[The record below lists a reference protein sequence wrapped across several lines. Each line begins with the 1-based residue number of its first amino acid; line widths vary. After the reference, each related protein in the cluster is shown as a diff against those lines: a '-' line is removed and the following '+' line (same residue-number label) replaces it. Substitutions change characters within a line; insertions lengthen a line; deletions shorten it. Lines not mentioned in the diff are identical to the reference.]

1 MENNFIL
8 KGNLIYSGK
17 DRKLNTLEN
26 GYVVCSKGICKGVFK
41 KIPEAFK
48 SFRIKDFKD
57 KLIIPGMVDLHV
69 HAPQYTF
76 RGLGMDLELLE
87 WLNIN
92 TFPEEA
98 KYKNI
103 EYAEKAYKLF
113 VDDLKSGTTTRA
125 CIFATIHNEATL
137 LLMELLEKSNLCTY
151 VGRVNMDRNSSEN
164 LCESSAQTSL
174 EETNTW
180 ILKSMEKFKKTK
192 PILTPRFVPSCSDK
206 LMDGLGIIQ
215 RKFHLPVQSHLSENI
230 SEVSWV
236 KKLNPKSYC
245 YGDAYDMF
253 GLFGGNGKTVMA
265 HCVHST
271 EEEIELMKKNKVF
284 IAHCPESNINLS
296 SGIAPIRKYLKLG
309 MNVGLGS
316 DVAGGSKLSIINAMI
331 YAIQSS
337 KMYWALVDR
346 NQKPLTFDEAFYL
359 STMGGG
365 AFFGKVGTFEEG
377 YEFDAIVLDDSD
389 LKHVEGFS
397 LHQRIERSVYGFE
410 KLKIIEKYVSGKILI
425 I

>member
-1 MENNFIL
+1 
-8 KGNLIYSGK
+8 
-17 DRKLNTLEN
+17 
-26 GYVVCSKGICKGVFK
+26 
-41 KIPEAFK
+41 
-48 SFRIKDFKD
+48 
-57 KLIIPGMVDLHV
+57 MVDLHV

-316 DVAGGSKLSIINAMI
+316 DVAGGSK
-331 YAIQSS
+331 
-337 KMYWALVDR
+337 
-346 NQKPLTFDEAFYL
+346 
-359 STMGGG
+359 
-365 AFFGKVGTFEEG
+365 
-377 YEFDAIVLDDSD
+377 
-389 LKHVEGFS
+389 
-397 LHQRIERSVYGFE
+397 
-410 KLKIIEKYVSGKILI
+410 
-425 I
+425 